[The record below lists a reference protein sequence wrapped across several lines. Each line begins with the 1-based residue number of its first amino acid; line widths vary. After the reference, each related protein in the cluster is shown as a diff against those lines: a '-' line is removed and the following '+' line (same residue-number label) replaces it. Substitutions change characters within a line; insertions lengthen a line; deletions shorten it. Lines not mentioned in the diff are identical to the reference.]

1 MSVFSKC
8 IKADLELVSADKR
21 SAIARWYLR
30 ARHRAQRLVGFA
42 GVSFPLVLCPFHD
55 RGLDEPGSPAAA
67 WVAAA
72 LHVSWVLL
80 VPGKPCRIW

>member
-21 SAIARWYLR
+21 SAIARWCLR
-30 ARHRAQRLVGFA
+30 ARHRAQHLVGFA
-42 GVSFPLVLCPFHD
+42 GVSFPLVSCPFHD

-67 WVAAA
+67 SSWVAAA
-72 LHVSWVLL
+72 PHISWALL
-80 VPGKPCRIW
+80 VPGKPC